1 MRASASG
8 ARRWWER
15 GRRKFEGGGGQRKAG
30 SARRLNASL
39 RKEAVEHLRQQRLRR
54 VDDAGAHGGGSGG
67 GGGQHVERGADQLP
81 VLPRDHT
88 GDEEGHKDVVQRLR
102 NREGGQGRV
111 RLDKRLRLEHGTL
124 VRELLEAKLAVALA
138 HATRPDTAKR
148 KVDVGNVVHGRVD
161 AGASGVRRVQDLL
174 LHLLVLGEDVQRQ
187 RLLAHL
193 ADDLDR
199 VLRVVDRDDRQH
211 GSEDLLPQQRLVQRR
226 ALHQRRREEPVARVR
241 LRRAAQQHLALRLLH
256 EPGDASQV
264 TLVDDPAPV
273 GGALRVLAE
282 AAGNVLLHL
291 VDKLLVARLVHQHI
305 VGCDARLADVV
316 PLRVRDPVDHT
327 LHLRRLVDNHGRL
340 ASKLKRDRRQVL
352 GSRLHHHLAHSRASR
367 EEDVVPLKLQQ
378 RSRLLN
384 TTLHHLDA
392 RRVEVLV
399 HHVPDETGA
408 VARHL
413 RRLDHHAVA
422 GRDGRDERREHQLDG
437 VVPRRDDEHDA
448 LRVVADVGAAEP
460 GGGEL
465 QRGGHSLVGRPA
477 VEVGEGMLGR
487 RVGQHLTDAADLA
500 ATQVLADGRGEQLR
514 VLLDHDRNLLKL
526 LPAPLQVLRLPR
538 VKLRPQLL
546 QHRLELGHRVRGGGE
561 GLRDLS
567 MKYRYC
573 SFY

>member
-273 GGALRVLAE
+273 GGTLRLHAE
-282 AAGNVLLHL
+282 ALCDILLHL
-291 VDKLLVARLVHQHI
+291 GNKLIRPVLVHQHV
-305 VGCDARLADVV
+305 VGCDARLADVE
-316 PLRVRDPVDHT
+316 PLAGCDPVDHDV
-327 LHLRRLVDNHGRL
+327 HLRRLVDNHGRL
-340 ASKLKRDRRQVL
+340 ASKLQSHRRQVL
-352 GSRLHHHLAHSRASR
+352 GSRLHHNLAHSRASR
-367 EEDVVPLKLQQ
+367 EEDVVPLHSQQ

-399 HHVPDETGA
+399 HQVSDETGA

-422 GRDGRDERREHQLDG
+422 GRDGGDNRHQAQLDR
-437 VVPRRDDEHDA
+437 VVPRRHDERNA
-448 LRVVADVGAAEP
+448 LALAADQRLAQARRRQLK
-460 GGGEL
+460 GGRHG
-465 QRGGHSLVGRPA
+465 LVGRPL
-477 VEVGEGMLGR
+477 VEVRQRLRCGSVCAHLG
-487 RVGQHLTDAADLA
+487 DAADLA
-500 ATQVLADGRGEQLR
+500 AAQVLAHGGGDRGVVLLEHHLDLPQLR
-514 VLLDHDRNLLKL
+514 
-526 LPAPLQVLRLPR
+526 PAPCERLRHATAEG
-538 VKLRPQLL
+538 VPQLCGK
-546 QHRLELGHRVRGGGE
+546 RLVLGL
-561 GLRDLS
+561 LRHSAPPDACRWP